1 MSEAYAI
8 LMWTQRPHVGTVVE
22 NHVGS
27 APTSTGGKAMQ
38 DLVGAWWDSYLQ
50 TC

>member
-8 LMWTQRPHVGTVVE
+8 RIWTQNPHVGTVVE
-22 NHVGS
+22 NHAGS
-27 APTSTGGKAMQ
+27 AATATGGKAIQ
-38 DLVGAWWDSYLQ
+38 DLVGAWWGSYLR